1 MTLNKNKHKINI
13 EKILLSIM
21 NSKIWDY
28 LAFKWWTLVYL
39 KYWLDRFSTDLDF
52 DLINEIPDNEIVS
65 FIDEMFDI
73 LNQYWTVK
81 DHYNKY
87 NTIFFLLSYWLWEM
101 AIKVEI
107 NKRIWKSN
115 QYEQSIILWQSMN
128 IMSLYSIIWN
138 KLVAITDRN
147 NPVNRDLY
155 DINFFLKNYNINNKN
170 VKDLIKERTEKD
182 FLPYL
187 QYLIKFIFKNY
198 SERTIL
204 WWLWEVIDEKL
215 KQRIKVKLI
224 PETLELLNK
233 LINSLS

>member
-13 EKILLSIM
+13 EKFLLSIM

-52 DLINEIPDNEIVS
+52 DLI
-65 FIDEMFDI
+65 
-73 LNQYWTVK
+73 
-81 DHYNKY
+81 
-87 NTIFFLLSYWLWEM
+87 
-101 AIKVEI
+101 
-107 NKRIWKSN
+107 
-115 QYEQSIILWQSMN
+115 
-128 IMSLYSIIWN
+128 
-138 KLVAITDRN
+138 
-147 NPVNRDLY
+147 
-155 DINFFLKNYNINNKN
+155 
-170 VKDLIKERTEKD
+170 
-182 FLPYL
+182 
-187 QYLIKFIFKNY
+187 KFISKNY